1 MKKWDFIKIVAD
13 KVGLP
18 QQKVNE
24 VVDEVGR
31 QIVNQC
37 RDNGEDVSLS
47 TLGTF
52 KLKQMDARIGRN
64 PATGEQ
70 VEIKGSRTVQ
80 FRPMPSVKIVI
91 ETEKKKKSKK

>member
-70 VEIKGSRTVQ
+70 VEIKGSRTIQ
-80 FRPMPSVKIVI
+80 FRPMPSVKVVI

>member
-13 KVGLP
+13 AVGLS

-31 QIVNQC
+31 QIVKQC

-52 KLKQMDARIGRN
+52 KLKQLDARIGRN

-70 VEIKGSRTVQ
+70 VEIKGSKTVQ
-80 FRPMPSVKIVI
+80 FKPMPSVKMVV
-91 ETEKKKKSKK
+91 ETEKKKKLKK